1 MSFSDPEFMGVPAIK
16 ITRTATSLAGDFWGG
31 FAAMLV
37 VLPSSV
43 AFGIMVYTALGPE
56 YAGRGAMAGLLGAVA
71 LGVVAPIVGRTA
83 GLISTPCAPAAA
95 VLSATTAGWLSEIAG
110 ASVPTSDIPVMMAL
124 VVMLSAC
131 LQMLYGLLGGG
142 RLIKFV
148 TYQVVTGFLSSI
160 ALIIV
165 LAQLPKLLGLPKNV
179 SLWQGLISPEIW
191 KWQGV
196 VVGVTTVVVTLVS
209 PRITQRCPA
218 VVLGV
223 FAGVL
228 TYLGLS
234 ILSPELLHLQNN
246 SLVVG
251 PLQMEFSLL
260 DAIRSQVNVFG
271 ALNFTSLKLI
281 LVPSLTL
288 SILF

>member
-1 MSFSDPEFMGVPAIK
+1 MGAPAFK
-16 ITRTATSLAGDFWGG
+16 INHESPLIHDFWGG
-31 FAAMLV
+31 FAAALV

-43 AFGIMVYTALGPE
+43 AFGIIAYTAIGPE
-56 YAGRGAMAGLLGAVA
+56 HVGRGAVAGLLGAVA

-83 GLISTPCAPAAA
+83 GLISTPCAPAAP

-148 TYQVVTGFLSSI
+148 PYQVVTGFLSSI

-196 VVGVTTVVVTLVS
+196 VVGVTTVVVTLAS

-234 ILSPELLHLQNN
+234 
-246 SLVVG
+246 
-251 PLQMEFSLL
+251 
-260 DAIRSQVNVFG
+260 
-271 ALNFTSLKLI
+271 
-281 LVPSLTL
+281 
-288 SILF
+288 

>member
-1 MSFSDPEFMGVPAIK
+1 
-16 ITRTATSLAGDFWGG
+16 
-31 FAAMLV
+31 
-37 VLPSSV
+37 
-43 AFGIMVYTALGPE
+43 
-56 YAGRGAMAGLLGAVA
+56 
-71 LGVVAPIVGRTA
+71 
-83 GLISTPCAPAAA
+83 
-95 VLSATTAGWLSEIAG
+95 
-110 ASVPTSDIPVMMAL
+110 
-124 VVMLSAC
+124 MLSAC

-148 TYQVVTGFLSSI
+148 PYQVVTGFLSSI

-196 VVGVTTVVVTLVS
+196 VVGLTTVWVTLGS
-209 PRITQRCPA
+209 PGITQRCPG

-251 PLQMEFSLL
+251 PSKWNFLCLTPL
-260 DAIRSQVNVFG
+260 GARS
-271 ALNFTSLKLI
+271 TS
-281 LVPSLTL
+281 SGH
-288 SILF
+288 